1 MFRLASS
8 FDFGAHKFFGNCEGE
23 IMRWILGAL
32 VMSLLA
38 GNIAVDHAQA
48 NDPEIPAITQ
58 SMQQF
63 VADKEIAGA
72 VTLVVGPDS
81 VKHVSVVGMADV
93 AEQTPL
99 KRDTLFW
106 IASMTKPI
114 TGACVLMLQDE
125 GKLSVDDPISKHLP
139 MMKKLKLAD
148 GTPANITIRHL
159 MTHTS
164 GMSEL
169 PRESAYTDPTLEIV
183 AKRYAELPVMFEP
196 GSQWRYSQTGINTA
210 ARIVEVVSGMTFDRF
225 VEERICKPL
234 GMTDTTFYLS
244 PEQHQRLTKTYRVVE
259 GDGEKPKR
267 LEEATISVLSG
278 DTAMNRN
285 RFPAA
290 NGGLFSTADDYAKFC
305 QMLLRDGRLG
315 DEQLLSV
322 SAVQQMRTICTGD
335 LKTGFTPG
343 NGWAIGCCV
352 IRDPQ
357 GVTEAYTPGTF
368 GHGGA
373 HGTQV
378 WIDPE
383 NEVAMILMVQRANF
397 PNADASKVRQAFG
410 EALMQAL

>member
-1 MFRLASS
+1 
-8 FDFGAHKFFGNCEGE
+8 
-23 IMRWILGAL
+23 MRWILGAL

-38 GNIAVDHAQA
+38 GNLAVDHARA

-81 VKHVSVVGMADV
+81 VKHASVVGMADV
-93 AEQTPL
+93 AKETPL
-99 KRDTLFW
+99 QRDTLFW

-114 TGACVLMLQDE
+114 TGACVLMMQDE
-125 GKLSVDDPISKHLP
+125 DKLSVDDPIAKHLP
-139 MMKKLKLAD
+139 AMKGLKLAD

-169 PRESAYTDPTLEIV
+169 PRESAYTEPTLE
-183 AKRYAELPVMFEP
+183 AAAERYAELPVMFEP
-196 GSQWRYSQTGINTA
+196 GSEWRYSQTGINTA

-225 VEERICKPL
+225 VEERICQPL

-244 PEQHQRLTKTYRVVE
+244 PEQHQRLTKTYRVVDR
-259 GDGEKPKR
+259 DGNKPKH
-267 LEEATISVLSG
+267 LEEATIGVLSG
-278 DTAMNRN
+278 GTAMNRN

-290 NGGLFSTADDYAKFC
+290 NGGLFSTADDYAKFS
-305 QMLLRDGRLG
+305 QMLLRGGRVG
-315 DEQLLSV
+315 DRQLLSQ
-322 SAVQQMRTICTGD
+322 SAVEQMRTVCTGD

-352 IRDPQ
+352 IREPQ
-357 GVTEAYTPGTF
+357 GVTKALTPGTF

-383 NEVAMILMVQRANF
+383 KEVAMILMVQRANF

>member
-8 FDFGAHKFFGNCEGE
+8 FDFDACEFFGNCEGE

-48 NDPEIPAITQ
+48 KDPEIPAITQ

-72 VTLVVGPDS
+72 VTLVVGPNS

-93 AEQTPL
+93 AEETPL

-148 GTPANITIRHL
+148 VTPANITIRHL

-234 GMTDTTFYLS
+234 GMADTTFYLS

-267 LEEATISVLSG
+267 LEEDTISVLSG

-290 NGGLFSTADDYAKFC
+290 NWGLFSTADDYGQFC
-305 QMLLRDGRLG
+305 QMLLRDGRVG
-315 DEQLLSV
+315 DEQLLSE

-335 LKTGFTPG
+335 LKPGFTPG

-352 IRDPQ
+352 IREPQ

>member
-8 FDFGAHKFFGNCEGE
+8 FDFDAYKFFGNCEGE

-38 GNIAVDHAQA
+38 GNMAVDHAQA

-72 VTLVVGPDS
+72 VTLVVGPES
-81 VKHVSVVGMADV
+81 VKHVGVVGMADV
-93 AEQTPL
+93 AKETPL

-234 GMTDTTFYLS
+234 GMADTTFYLS

-259 GDGEKPKR
+259 GDGAKPKR
-267 LEEATISVLSG
+267 LEEDTISVLSG

-290 NGGLFSTADDYAKFC
+290 NGGLFSTADDYGKFC
-305 QMLLRDGRLG
+305 QMLLRDGRVG

-335 LKTGFTPG
+335 LKPGFTPG

-352 IRDPQ
+352 IREPQ

-397 PNADASKVRQAFG
+397 PNADASKVRRAFG

>member
-8 FDFGAHKFFGNCEGE
+8 FDFDAYEFFGNCEGE

-38 GNIAVDHAQA
+38 GNIAVDQARA

-72 VTLVVGPDS
+72 VTLVVGPNL

-93 AEQTPL
+93 AEETPL

-114 TGACVLMLQDE
+114 TGACVLVLQDE

-169 PRESAYTDPTLEIV
+169 PRESAYTDATLEIV

-234 GMTDTTFYLS
+234 GMADTTFYLS

-259 GDGEKPKR
+259 GDGAIPKR

-290 NGGLFSTADDYAKFC
+290 NGGLFSTADDYGKFC
-305 QMLLRDGRLG
+305 QMLLRDGRVG
-315 DEQLLSV
+315 DEPLLSE
-322 SAVQQMRTICTGD
+322 SAVKQMRTICTGD

-352 IRDPQ
+352 IREPQ
-357 GVTEAYTPGTF
+357 GVTKAYTPGTF